1 MLIKKIG
8 NRGFGLREFIACL
21 VLVLIVIVVI
31 FKTFFNSNSAMPIKN
46 FRNHAKTFVINATSL
61 RDSDPRFANVVYLK
75 DAVDNAF
82 MEHVPNPW
90 NKSEY
95 CDETESKLVSN
106 HNKRFVTFKCGNY
119 LIYNQNAEKDAS
131 EYVVYKVSAWKNE
144 KLVGSNVQIENFYNV
159 EVNGK
164 PLYDQYYNEKEF
176 LMKYSSSFGYT
187 AATSLI
193 KSEHKLL
200 IQPKYRTMEEVE

>member
-1 MLIKKIG
+1 MLIKRIG
-8 NRGFGLREFIACL
+8 NKGFGLREFIACL
-21 VLVLIVIVVI
+21 VLVLIVIVII
-31 FKTFFNSNSAMPIKN
+31 FKTFFNSNSSLPIKN
-46 FRNHAKTFVINATSL
+46 FRNHAKTFVINGTSL
-61 RDSDPRFANVVYLK
+61 RDSDPKYENVVYLK

-95 CDETESKLVSN
+95 CDETESKLVTIN
-106 HNKRFVTFKCGNY
+106 NRRFVTFKCGDY
-119 LIYNQNAEKDAS
+119 LIYNQNAEKEAS
-131 EYVVYKVSAWKNE
+131 EFIVYKVSSWQVDKM
-144 KLVGSNVQIENFYNV
+144 VGSNVQKETFYNV

-164 PLYDQYYNEKEF
+164 PLYDQFYNEKEF

-187 AATSLI
+187 PATSLI

-200 IQPKYRTMEEVE
+200 TQTKYRTIEEVE